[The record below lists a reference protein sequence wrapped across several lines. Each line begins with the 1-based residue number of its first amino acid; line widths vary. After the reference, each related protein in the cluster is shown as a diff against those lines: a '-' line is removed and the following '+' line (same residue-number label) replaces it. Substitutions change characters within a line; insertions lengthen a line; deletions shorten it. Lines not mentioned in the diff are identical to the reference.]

1 MYLRTLLLF
10 FRSIIRY
17 HSTEISHTC
26 CESAVTADIHGQVGF
41 RPKLKAL
48 VGAKTTAKK
57 SMKAVAK
64 SSEKEP
70 MPKLTTQVCADNRR
84 KRKEVL
90 DRRRKRKKLKSLQ
103 SCSVL
108 K

>member
-1 MYLRTLLLF
+1 MK
-10 FRSIIRY
+10 
-17 HSTEISHTC
+17 
-26 CESAVTADIHGQVGF
+26 IHGQVGF

-48 VGAKTTAKK
+48 AGAKTTAKK
-57 SMKAVAK
+57 SVAK

-90 DRRRKRKKLKSLQ
+90 DRRRKSKKLKSLQ
-103 SCSVL
+103 SYSVL